1 MKTFILFWFLAFS
14 NLLNAQLR
22 NESDIYFQMK
32 LEPVI
37 NCNAYNQKEITI
49 ASTVPS
55 LLVFC
60 DRAVRLPIGVFR
72 IRLDIAD
79 WEQCHIIT
87 SEDDSGD
94 SFKYQPHSQRVIE
107 KGLQRIDYTS
117 SSIISIEDYIEYTVC
132 DYIIY
137 SYSY

>member
-1 MKTFILFWFLAFS
+1 MISSYLGISQLTNSDDVFFS
-14 NLLNAQLR
+14 
-22 NESDIYFQMK
+22 MK

-37 NCNAYNQKEITI
+37 NCNANSQKEITV

-55 LLVFC
+55 LLIFC
-60 DRAVRLPIGVFR
+60 DRGVRLPIGVFR

-94 SFKYQPHSQRVIE
+94 SFKYQPHGQRIIP
-107 KGLQRIDYTS
+107 KGLCRIDYAS
-117 SSIISIEDYIEYTVC
+117 SSIISIEDYIEYTIC